1 MVAAVF
7 LMQPL
12 RQLAA
17 PAMSLLTLVTIG
29 KSRGLATEKYYTV
42 AFLVVDNMW
51 RLVIVV
57 ARSPIL
63 SRSFSDSQ
71 FLSPLDIVL
80 KLTMTTQHTRSHV
93 E

>member
-12 RQLAA
+12 RQLAVS
-17 PAMSLLTLVTIG
+17 AMNLLTLVTIG

-51 RLVIVV
+51 RLVIAV

-71 FLSPLDIVL
+71 FPSPLDIVL
-80 KLTMTTQHTRSHV
+80 SWR
-93 E
+93 